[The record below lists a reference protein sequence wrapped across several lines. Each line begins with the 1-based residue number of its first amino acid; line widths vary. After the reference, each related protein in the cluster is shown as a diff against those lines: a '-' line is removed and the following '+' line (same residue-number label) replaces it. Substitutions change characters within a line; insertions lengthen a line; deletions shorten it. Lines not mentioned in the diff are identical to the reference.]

1 MKPQDPALRSIMER
15 TKRAA
20 RRRAILAAASQVFL
34 ECGFERASMSM
45 ICDRLGV
52 SKATLYHYFTSK
64 EELFYEIV
72 AASTDADFESVRH
85 ALVPPDGDMAESLCR
100 LGEALLHFLYSPPVM
115 AHRRLFIAESGRT
128 EMGSIVYERAVR
140 RIQHRISDFLRS
152 AMRRGTLKLADP
164 GRAAMHL
171 CGLLESELIY
181 PYLYRQ
187 PVDTGPDAITAM
199 TERAVA
205 VFLAAYDR
213 GG

>member
-1 MKPQDPALRSIMER
+1 MER

-45 ICDRLGV
+45 ICARLGV

-64 EELFYEIV
+64 EELFFEIV
-72 AASTDADFESVRH
+72 AASADGDFEAVDDALAPSDDDIAGSLRH
-85 ALVPPDGDMAESLCR
+85 
-100 LGEALLHFLYSPPVM
+100 LGKALLHFLYSPPIL
-115 AHRRLFIAESGRT
+115 AERHLFIAEAGRT
-128 EMGSIVYERAVR
+128 KLGRIVYERAVR
-140 RIQHRISDFLRS
+140 RIQQRISDFLRS

-181 PYLYRQ
+181 PYLYCQ
-187 PVDTGPDAITAM
+187 PVDNGPDAITAM